1 MPEAVKPPNT
11 TKATPIRNLKVRR
24 LPSRATS
31 SATAHIGI
39 VAAARAAV
47 TAFVIDCES
56 SKSIEPMPKPKKPIQ
71 KPFLQGSWLN
81 EAAPKVKA
89 ISPTK
94 KISPNKFLKVIRE
107 MIPHVSKRLFAAG
120 KPKENNPTA
129 NMQFRLPEAVELC
142 AFNLFSI
149 KE

>member
-11 TKATPIRNLKVRR
+11 TRTILIRNLKLRR
-24 LPSRATS
+24 LPSKAIS

-56 SKSIEPMPKPKKPIQ
+56 SRSIEPIPKPKKPIQ
-71 KPFLQGSWLN
+71 KPFFQGSWLS
-81 EAAPKVKA
+81 EAAPKVNA
-89 ISPTK
+89 IRPTK
-94 KISPNKFLKVIRE
+94 KINPNKFLKVIRE
-107 MIPHVSKRLFAAG
+107 MMPHVSKRLFAAG
-120 KPKENNPTA
+120 KPKENKPTA
-129 NMQFRLPEAVELC
+129 TMQFRFPEIAGLR
-142 AFNLFSI
+142 AFILFSI